1 MTAYSLSLK
10 KYMSLVFSKKNS
22 VLFAVII
29 LATTSLLL
37 FSCKDSTGM
46 VKASDEIQKQILPL
60 SKNWLAIIDKGEMEH
75 AYQIASDFFKKAIS
89 QAEFAEGM
97 TMVLKPLGGIKNRE
111 VKDILYST
119 QMEALPDGEYVL
131 VQYNSSFENKKK
143 AVETL
148 SLMKENNKWKVSG
161 YHIK

>member
-1 MTAYSLSLK
+1 
-10 KYMSLVFSKKNS
+10 
-22 VLFAVII
+22 
-29 LATTSLLL
+29 
-37 FSCKDSTGM
+37 M

-97 TMVLKPLGGIKNRE
+97 TMVLKPLGKIKNRE